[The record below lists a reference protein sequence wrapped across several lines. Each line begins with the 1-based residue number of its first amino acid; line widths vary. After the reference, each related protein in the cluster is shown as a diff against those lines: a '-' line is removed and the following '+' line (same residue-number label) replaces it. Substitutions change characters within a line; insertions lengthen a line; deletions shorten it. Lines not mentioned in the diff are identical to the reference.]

1 MAFCGQFLTNRLPV
15 VKKVFPVFLACKHSI
30 FGLPA
35 NRFERGEQLGVHCK
49 EDSDRGYFWTRKIK
63 IAQIVH

>member
-1 MAFCGQFLTNRLPV
+1 V
-15 VKKVFPVFLACKHSI
+15 VNKVFPVFLACKHSI

-35 NRFERGEQLGVHCK
+35 NRFERGGQWGVHCK
-49 EDSDRGYFWTRKIK
+49 EDSDRGYFWTREIE